1 MSALKGGIGGWHGCG
16 EGMLW
21 QGEMSPKS
29 ATNEVSVKKR
39 SSHLFKQ
46 SQVPILPNGVFI
58 GLISYQI
65 IAVVQ

>member
-39 SSHLFKQ
+39 SSHLFK
-46 SQVPILPNGVFI
+46 
-58 GLISYQI
+58 
-65 IAVVQ
+65 